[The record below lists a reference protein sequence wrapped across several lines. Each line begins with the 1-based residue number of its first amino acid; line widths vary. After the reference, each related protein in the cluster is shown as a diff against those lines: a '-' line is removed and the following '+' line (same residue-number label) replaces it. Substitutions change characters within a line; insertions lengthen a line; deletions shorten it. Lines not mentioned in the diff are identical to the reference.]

1 MKTIMARMKHCA
13 LTASNWSKAVGF
25 VALNAALLFTTG
37 CASTGKVEPIAQR
50 LPRGSSCV
58 ALVSIS
64 TKRQLT
70 AGEPSTLYSPMK
82 EGARVFAGFGD
93 PAEKLLAGAMSAGSL
108 EGATLALA
116 AAVAWLPPSALIGSA
131 YGAATGVPDSEIQTA
146 IQSASKFVTH
156 YDFEAELIRKV
167 SDMSWTDHQ
176 IGLNS
181 FVATGSEQI
190 FGSLSQRGF
199 RHVIEMEMG
208 PVLLDGDYELRNPRL
223 SLKVDVTAKLYR
235 LHGSRRE
242 EVHLIQVRY
251 RGDKQR
257 FVRWMAED
265 AKALRAEVDKCQRT
279 VAAQILE
286 AFAE

>member
-1 MKTIMARMKHCA
+1 MKHCA

-25 VALNAALLFTTG
+25 VALNAALLFNTG
-37 CASTGKVEPIAQR
+37 CASTGKVEPISQR
-50 LPRGSSCV
+50 LPQGSSCV
-58 ALVSIS
+58 ALVSLS
-64 TKRQLT
+64 AERKLA
-70 AGEPSTLYSPMK
+70 AGVPSMADGPMA
-82 EGARVFAGFGD
+82 EGARVFGLD
-93 PAEKLLAGAMSAGSL
+93 PAGSILKGMDPRGAVASLAV
-108 EGATLALA
+108 
-116 AAVAWLPPSALIGSA
+116 AVAWIPPGVLGGLIHGAVTGIPDIEIQSA
-131 YGAATGVPDSEIQTA
+131 IQTA
-146 IQSASKFVTH
+146 DKFVNH
-156 YDFEAELIRKV
+156 FDFEAGLIREV
-167 SDMSWTDHQ
+167 TDMSWTDHQ

-181 FVATGSEQI
+181 FSTHSSEQA
-190 FGSLSQRGF
+190 FAALSQRGF

-208 PVLLDGDYELRNPRL
+208 PVSLDGDYELRNPRL

-235 LHGSRRE
+235 LHGSRQE

-265 AKALRAEVDKCQRT
+265 AKALRAEVNKCQRT

>member
-1 MKTIMARMKHCA
+1 MKHCA

-58 ALVSIS
+58 ALVSTS

-70 AGEPSTLYSPMK
+70 AGVPNLEHGPK
-82 EGARVFAGFGD
+82 VDGAVAIGLG
-93 PAEKLLAGAMSAGSL
+93 PAKYIFDQLEYAGANEPYGPAV
-108 EGATLALA
+108 ALA
-116 AAVAWLPPSALIGSA
+116 AAAAWIPPGALLGAA
-131 YGAATGVPDSEIQTA
+131 YGAATSVPDSEIQTA
-146 IQSASKFVTH
+146 IQAASNFISH
-156 YDFEAELIRKV
+156 YDFDVELIRT
-167 SDMSWTDHQ
+167 MSAKAWMHHE

-181 FVATGSEQI
+181 FTPTGAGQI
-190 FGSLSQRGF
+190 FDSLSQRGF
-199 RHVIEMEMG
+199 RYVIELSMG
-208 PVLLDGDYELRNPRL
+208 TVWLDGDYELRNPRV
-223 SLKVDVTAKLYR
+223 SLKVDLMARLYR
-235 LHGSRRE
+235 LQGSRRE
-242 EVHLIQVRY
+242 EIHLIHIRY
-251 RGDKQR
+251 RGEKQR

-279 VAAQILE
+279 VATQILE

>member
-1 MKTIMARMKHCA
+1 MKHCA

-50 LPRGSSCV
+50 LPRGASCV

-70 AGEPSTLYSPMK
+70 AGVPNFENGPKAEGVWVVGLRPAKNIVEGMAWDPHAAPWAVTVAFAWIPPGTLL
-82 EGARVFAGFGD
+82 GA
-93 PAEKLLAGAMSAGSL
+93 
-108 EGATLALA
+108 
-116 AAVAWLPPSALIGSA
+116 A
-131 YGAATGVPDSEIQTA
+131 YGAAISVPDSEIQSA
-146 IQSASKFVTH
+146 IQTADKFVKH
-156 YDFEAELIRKV
+156 YDIEAELIRKMT
-167 SDMSWTDHQ
+167 DKAWTDHQ

-199 RHVIEMEMG
+199 RHVIEMETG
-208 PVLLDGDYELRNPRL
+208 PVSLDGDYELRNPRL
-223 SLKVDVTAKLYR
+223 SFKVDVTAKLYR
-235 LHGSRRE
+235 LHGSRRD

-279 VAAQILE
+279 VATQILE

>member
-1 MKTIMARMKHCA
+1 MKTTMARMKHRVSA
-13 LTASNWSKAVGF
+13 ASNWSKAVG
-25 VALNAALLFTTG
+25 VAALNVALLFTTG
-37 CASTGKVEPIAQR
+37 CASTGTVDPIVQR

-58 ALVSIS
+58 ALVSIGKERELIAS
-64 TKRQLT
+64 VPRLESGPKV
-70 AGEPSTLYSPMK
+70 
-82 EGARVFAGFGD
+82 EGAWVFGVRPAKNVVEGLAWD
-93 PAEKLLAGAMSAGSL
+93 PRAAPLAV
-108 EGATLALA
+108 A
-116 AAVAWLPPSALIGSA
+116 AAAAWLPPGALLGA
-131 YGAATGVPDSEIQTA
+131 VYGAATSVPDSEIQTA
-146 IQSASKFVTH
+146 IQTADKFVKH
-156 YDFEAELIRKV
+156 YDFEAELVRK
-167 SDMSWTDHQ
+167 MTDKAWSAHE

-181 FVATGSEQI
+181 FVAMGSGQI
-190 FGSLSQRGF
+190 FDSLSQRGF
-199 RHVIEMEMG
+199 RYVIEMEMG
-208 PVLLDGDYELRNPRL
+208 PVSLDGDYERRNPRL

-251 RGDKQR
+251 HGEKQR